1 MDVEEQLAGDVHMSL
16 QSLYGRLA
24 RYEANASYWED
35 QAAGYSSQIAG
46 LSSSLSHKQDQLAKA
61 RAADVMCASVVAA
74 AETYE
79 LDMDSLALS
88 LGEAVLED
96 VKLGIKS
103 IYEGAS
109 DLAQQAKAASASL
122 VAQLAGEVASLSASL
137 SAAQASLD
145 NASANAASARSSANS
160 VRASIRWYRE

>member
-1 MDVEEQLAGDVHMSL
+1 MSL
-16 QSLYGRLA
+16 QSLYNRLA
-24 RYEANASYWED
+24 QHEANAGYWED
-35 QAAGYSSQIAG
+35 QAAGYSSQIAS

-61 RAADVMCASVVAA
+61 RAADAMCASVVAA

-88 LGEAVLED
+88 LGGAVVED
-96 VKLGIKS
+96 VKPGIKS
-103 IYEGAS
+103 IYEGTS

-122 VAQLAGEVASLSASL
+122 VAQLAGEVASLSVSL